1 MVASSI
7 LARNHQPHHNLHP
20 PAPSS
25 TPPGPRLLARPPQR
39 RPLRLEPARRPT
51 RRIPAQQ
58 PPVPKQPYAHKR
70 RHQPVE
76 SPSRNHQSRN
86 YLRPPAPSSTPPES
100 RLPARPPQRRPPR
113 LEPARRPTR
122 RHRHPIAVFPPQAL
136 LMHNDLAPLLNDS
149 VYRALDAYANAPIK
163 ENQISLPLAEGDI
176 FDAPKRGNAPAI
188 AGHSAAQPGTK
199 ESGFGH
205 GINTL
210 SALHSDPPSVCPSE
224 LGGPAPPPPSNAS
237 RRPSDN
243 TYQPTTTSRRPPAS
257 HRTQSDGTTRRHHPT
272 GPPLRARRFAGEP
285 ISPLIIGT
293 TLPIAHTAGNIH
305 VAS

>member
-1 MVASSI
+1 M
-7 LARNHQPHHNLHP
+7 
-20 PAPSS
+20 
-25 TPPGPRLLARPPQR
+25 
-39 RPLRLEPARRPT
+39 
-51 RRIPAQQ
+51 
-58 PPVPKQPYAHKR
+58 
-70 RHQPVE
+70 
-76 SPSRNHQSRN
+76 
-86 YLRPPAPSSTPPES
+86 
-100 RLPARPPQRRPPR
+100 
-113 LEPARRPTR
+113 
-122 RHRHPIAVFPPQAL
+122 
-136 LMHNDLAPLLNDS
+136 
-149 VYRALDAYANAPIK
+149 K
-163 ENQISLPLAEGDI
+163 ENQISLLLAEGDI

-199 ESGFGH
+199 ETGFGH
-205 GINTL
+205 GINTS

-243 TYQPTTTSRRPPAS
+243 TYGLLLPPAAPPAS
-257 HRTQSDGTTRRHHPT
+257 HRTQSDGTTRRHYPT

>member
-1 MVASSI
+1 M
-7 LARNHQPHHNLHP
+7 
-20 PAPSS
+20 
-25 TPPGPRLLARPPQR
+25 
-39 RPLRLEPARRPT
+39 
-51 RRIPAQQ
+51 
-58 PPVPKQPYAHKR
+58 
-70 RHQPVE
+70 
-76 SPSRNHQSRN
+76 
-86 YLRPPAPSSTPPES
+86 
-100 RLPARPPQRRPPR
+100 
-113 LEPARRPTR
+113 
-122 RHRHPIAVFPPQAL
+122 
-136 LMHNDLAPLLNDS
+136 
-149 VYRALDAYANAPIK
+149 K
-163 ENQISLPLAEGDI
+163 ENQISLLLAEGDI

-243 TYQPTTTSRRPPAS
+243 TYGLLLPPAAP
-257 HRTQSDGTTRRHHPT
+257 RLPTAPNRMALPAATTPPA
-272 GPPLRARRFAGEP
+272 PPLRARRFAGKP